1 MQHTFS
7 RGFRCAIVCAA
18 LMAMRFAPLA
28 KADIEYNVVDLGT
41 LGGNYS
47 QAYAINNSGQVV
59 GVATL
64 AGGQEHAFLYQNGSM
79 VDLGTLGGSY
89 SQATAINNSGV
100 IVGTTADS
108 TGQPL
113 GFIYKNGAMTA
124 LPALPN
130 TTIIHVNG
138 INDFGQ
144 VVGNFKSSDA
154 ADYPHAANS
163 QPFIYSGGVVT
174 PIPTVSFSGN
184 GYAINNSGV
193 VVGFLFS
200 GNPVSGGSPFRYE
213 NGQFSP
219 VPSNIL
225 SGAASAINGAG
236 QIAGNI
242 GYAETAS
249 RAFIWQGD
257 SATLWDDGFPLGINS
272 TGEIVG
278 TTQVGLA
285 FVYKN
290 GTFSYL
296 QFLVDPSSNLRLTS
310 ADGIND
316 LGQIVGYGKT
326 PDGSE
331 HAFLLNPTPEPT
343 TIAIVGV
350 AASFL
355 LVRRRPH
362 GAHPH

>member
-1 MQHTFS
+1 MQS
-7 RGFRCAIVCAA
+7 KYGVQLRWAILGAA
-18 LMAMRFAPLA
+18 LVAIFVAPSA
-28 KADIEYNVVDLGT
+28 RADIEYNVVDLGT

-47 QAYAINNSGQVV
+47 QAYSINNSGQVV

-64 AGGQEHAFLYQNGSM
+64 VGGQEHAFLYQNGSM

-89 SQATAINNSGV
+89 SQATAINSSGV

-113 GFIYKNGAMTA
+113 GFIYKNGAMMA

-174 PIPTVSFSGN
+174 PIATVSFSAN

-200 GNPVSGGSPFRYE
+200 GDPVSGGSPFRYE

-257 SATLWDDGFPLGINS
+257 SATLLDDGFPLGINN

-278 TTQVGLA
+278 ATQVGLA

-290 GTFSYL
+290 GTLSYL
-296 QFLVDPSSNLRLTS
+296 QYLVDPSSNLSLTS
-310 ADGIND
+310 AYGIND

-331 HAFLLNPTPEPT
+331 HAFLLNPTPEPGA
-343 TIAIVGV
+343 IAIIGF
-350 AASFL
+350 AASLL
-355 LVRRRPH
+355 LVRRRL
-362 GAHPH
+362 GAAHR

>member
-1 MQHTFS
+1 MHNTLNAS
-7 RGFRCAIVCAA
+7 LRWAIACAA
-18 LMAMRFAPLA
+18 LMAMHFAPLA
-28 KADIEYNVVDLGT
+28 KADVEYNVVDLGT

-89 SQATAINNSGV
+89 SQATAINNGGV

-108 TGQPL
+108 TGHPL
-113 GFIYKNGAMTA
+113 GFIYTNGAMTA

-144 VVGNFKSSDA
+144 VVGNFRSSDTT
-154 ADYPHAANS
+154 DYPHAANS

-174 PIPTVSFSGN
+174 PVPTVSFSAN

-193 VVGFLFS
+193 VVGFLS
-200 GNPVSGGSPFRYE
+200 YGDPVSGGAPFRYE

-242 GYAETAS
+242 GVAETAT

-257 SATLWDDGFPLGINS
+257 SATLLDDGIPLGINN

-290 GTFSYL
+290 GTLSYL
-296 QFLVDPSSNLRLTS
+296 QYLVDPSSNLSLTS
-310 ADGIND
+310 AYGVND

-331 HAFLLNPTPEPT
+331 HAFLLTPTPEP
-343 TIAIVGV
+343 AACAV
-350 AASFL
+350 ALSAMFGFVL
-355 LVRRRPH
+355 LARRRPRLFL
-362 GAHPH
+362 